1 MRLSLDHFCG
11 SDELQDLMTKLC
23 DLEKNSEGAPIISFI
38 DDGVVG
44 EMKDLCVSD
53 SSSSADE
60 LEDDGSEDWELV

>member
-1 MRLSLDHFCG
+1 
-11 SDELQDLMTKLC
+11 MTKLR

-53 SSSSADE
+53 SDSSTHKVNDDDSDE
-60 LEDDGSEDWELV
+60 WEII